1 MSHEIKP
8 VLVESS
14 IIADLTSEMVF
25 PVVSGPANYTLQPFP
40 FNSQSN
46 SSLVA
51 NIQIPSESI
60 VFDSKVLFQSDLHLT
75 FTLAN
80 VPIGAQVFAY
90 GQSDSLNSYPLQSLF
105 STCNLV
111 LNNSASSTNYAD
123 VLAIV
128 KILED
133 KNYLDKS
140 DSFSPNYVNQMW
152 GRYSDAVLTNSN
164 PMASYN
170 ETTLNGADRI
180 PNGAFPYS
188 YFQVNHYI
196 AGILTDDS
204 LISTST
210 SDTWTIYMS
219 FAKLT
224 EPFLCISPFTN
235 QEWSSG
241 LMGIN
246 NLALTLNINQ
256 CQKVWATGNS
266 YVNSAGTGLSSYITN
281 ITLGNPQSNNLGF
294 TNAKLLFSMTTMT
307 DLQFSRKSVR
317 SVSNFV
323 DYPRYISAS
332 SNSPLIA
339 PGGTGVVQFQNI
351 QISQVPSLLVIALR
365 VPLSQQNW
373 DYTDSFMPI
382 SQISITFNNASGLLA
397 SANASQLYKISLES
411 GSTQSFYSFGG
422 KATAIQNGQS
432 VIVPTLGS
440 IIVINPAEFLSLNEL
455 LSNSSIGQFNLQITA
470 TCSNNQAFSI
480 APEGIIL
487 TINHGVAIC
496 ELGQCS
502 YFTALLD
509 RTQVLETKSTTD
521 ENRIVDADFY
531 RNVVGG
537 KMYKASIGKFLKS
550 TKGKMNQSDEGGKK
564 HMSKSKLHKLL
575 R

>member
-1 MSHEIKP
+1 MSNEIKP
-8 VLVESS
+8 VLVEAS
-14 IIADLTSEMVF
+14 IIADLTSDMVF
-25 PVVSGPANYTLQPFP
+25 PVASGPAQYTLQPFP

-75 FTLAN
+75 FNLAN
-80 VPIGAQVFAY
+80 VPIGTPCFGY
-90 GQSDSLNSYPLQSLF
+90 GSTDSLNSYPLQSLF
-105 STCNLV
+105 STANLV
-111 LNNSASSTNYAD
+111 LNNAASSTNYAD
-123 VLAIV
+123 VLAII

-140 DSFSPNYVNQMW
+140 DSYTPNYVNQTW
-152 GRYSDAVLTNSN
+152 GRYSDAILTNSN

-170 ETTLNGADRI
+170 ETTLNNDRV

-196 AGILTDDS
+196 GGVLTDDS
-204 LISTST
+204 LISTSLN
-210 SDTWTIYMS
+210 DTWIIYMS

-224 EPFLCISPFTN
+224 EPFLALSPFTN
-235 QEWSSG
+235 QEYGSAG

-266 YVNSAGTGLSSYITN
+266 YVNSSVTGLTSYITN
-281 ITLGNPQSNNLGF
+281 IALGNPQSNNLGF
-294 TNAKLLFSMTTMT
+294 TNSKLLFSMTTMT

-317 SVSNFV
+317 SVTNFV
-323 DYPRYISAS
+323 DYPRYISPS
-332 SNSPLIA
+332 SNSPLVA

-351 QISQVPSLLVIALR
+351 QISQVPSLLIIGLR

-373 DYTDSFMPI
+373 GYTDSFLPI
-382 SQISITFNNASGLLA
+382 TQLSITFNNQSGLLA

-422 KATAIQNGQS
+422 KANAIQNGVS
-432 VIVPTLGS
+432 TIIPTLGS
-440 IIVINPAEFLSLNEL
+440 IICINPAEFLSLNEL
-455 LSNSSIGQFNLQITA
+455 LSNSSIGQFNMQITA
-470 TCSNNQAFSI
+470 TFSNNQAFSI
-480 APEGIIL
+480 APEGITI
-487 TINHGVAIC
+487 TINHGIAVC
-496 ELGQCS
+496 ELGTTS

-509 RTQVLETKSTTD
+509 RQIVLDTKSTTD
-521 ENRIVDADFY
+521 ENKIVDADFY
-531 RNVVGG
+531 HNVVGG
-537 KMYKASIGKFLKS
+537 RMHKGSIGKFLKS
-550 TKGKMNQSDEGGKK
+550 TKGKMQQTEEGGKK